1 MATPHDFD
9 LHLGSGHVAY
19 RRSSLIDPTY
29 VLNFIWDRMR
39 NSDPQI
45 SPCCEGP
52 GTHLMQCYLVHTSIP
67 AKLPNGIS
75 FRSVALAGCTSV
87 TDDIQTDRLTIC
99 TDTSVTV
106 GGIAAF
112 GDVVINQEKLSYT
125 SNYVTAVIRAPY
137 SGIYRM
143 FQKRGNLVLILR

>member
-1 MATPHDFD
+1 M
-9 LHLGSGHVAY
+9 
-19 RRSSLIDPTY
+19 
-29 VLNFIWDRMR
+29 
-39 NSDPQI
+39 
-45 SPCCEGP
+45 
-52 GTHLMQCYLVHTSIP
+52 
-67 AKLPNGIS
+67 
-75 FRSVALAGCTSV
+75 

-143 FQKRGNLVLILR
+143 FQKRGNLVLIL